1 MELRFKILCYFY
13 QVINYLV
20 NVTFTAPKSRVS
32 VAEKRQ
38 KTKIITPEATTVKEK
53 LESESQTVTQD
64 EKELDTIEELPG
76 DATIEETINTIDR
89 GNKVEMYSC
98 KQSEMFKIDKG
109 T

>member
-1 MELRFKILCYFY
+1 MALELRFKILCYFY

-53 LESESQTVTQD
+53 LKSESHTVQD
-64 EKELDTIEELPG
+64 EKRKQLDTIEKLPG
-76 DATIEETINTIDR
+76 DAAIKETIKTIDQE
-89 GNKVEMYSC
+89 NQVEKYFC
-98 KQSEMFKIDKG
+98 KQPEIY
-109 T
+109 